1 MTRSPQF
8 LNILAA
14 EADHLI
20 TVTVTMREE
29 TRTTFINELTNS
41 CKSDSFGQMTK
52 QWNDLRAQ
60 TIQEAVD
67 NFLVPFGAKYVR
79 EWLREEVE
87 EHLAK
92 GCADELERVSVAN
105 THSAALTLHFS
116 VSTSSH
122 ILPPVRMLRRMLL
135 LLWPYLG
142 VTAIRRRIP
151 SL

>member
-8 LNILAA
+8 LNISAA
-14 EADHLI
+14 ETEHL
-20 TVTVTMREE
+20 VTVTITMKEE

-67 NFLVPFGAKYVR
+67 NFLIPFGAKYVR

-87 EHLAK
+87 DHLAK
-92 GCADELERVSVAN
+92 GCADELERVSVPN
-105 THSAALTLHFS
+105 ALW
-116 VSTSSH
+116 SSFN
-122 ILPPVRMLRRMLL
+122 
-135 LLWPYLG
+135 
-142 VTAIRRRIP
+142 
-151 SL
+151 SSF